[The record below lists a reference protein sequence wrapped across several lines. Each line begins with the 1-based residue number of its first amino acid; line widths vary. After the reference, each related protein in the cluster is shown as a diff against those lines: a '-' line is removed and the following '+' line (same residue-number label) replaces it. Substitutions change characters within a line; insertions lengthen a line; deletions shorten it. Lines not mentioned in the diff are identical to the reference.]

1 MNFFL
6 VQHKCAVGASIPYF
20 KMNMLLQDFSYL
32 VDGVDQPQLAE
43 IFLIRP
49 STRKI
54 HPIRIPLQR
63 FYSPTK

>member
-20 KMNMLLQDFSYL
+20 KMNMPLQDFSYL

-43 IFLIRP
+43 IFLIPP
-49 STRKI
+49 STRKN
-54 HPIRIPLQR
+54 PPN
-63 FYSPTK
+63 